1 MTLLSSMTGMGAIN
15 DEVIANDL
23 LQSAKSA
30 IKGTAAALAE
40 TASPDVRNALRRQL
54 DDAVSFHEQVAN
66 YAMSNGYYHP
76 HNFSEQ
82 MRVDMKYANNA
93 MNLSD

>member
-1 MTLLSSMTGMGAIN
+1 MTLMSSMAGMGAIN

-30 IKGTAAALAE
+30 IKGTAIALSEAA
-40 TASPDVRNALRRQL
+40 TPDVRNALRRQL

-76 HNFSEQ
+76 HNISEQ
-82 MRVDMKYANNA
+82 MRTDMKYAQNA
-93 MNLSD
+93 MNLGD